1 MKIVNTYLVMN
12 SGHWIHKV
20 HELENG
26 QYVIEKQVGA
36 GLFSSFS
43 LENIT
48 KERFEELKTNWK

>member
-1 MKIVNTYLVMN
+1 MN
-12 SGHWIHKV
+12 SNHWIHKV

-43 LENIT
+43 LEKIT
-48 KERFEELKTNWK
+48 KEKFEELKVNWK